1 MTEGVMQGSVSSSQ
15 TLHNGDLKR
24 RFQTMTMTTTKSG
37 YATVDGGKLYY
48 EAGGEG
54 ESLVFVHAGFVD
66 SRMWDDQWHALIG
79 RNRAIRFDMR
89 GFGRSDVAAMEVSRR
104 GDLHG
109 LLTQLDITRTILI
122 GCSTGGEVAL
132 DFALE
137 HPEMVSALILVS
149 TVPGGCEWQGEPPPY
164 VIEMMAAIERGDVA
178 LASELQNRIWIDGP
192 FRKPDESDPNVR
204 RRAAEMNR
212 HAITNGAWT
221 VTDTNPLQP
230 CALERLGEVG
240 VPTLIV
246 VGELDDPE
254 ILRAADVLQHGITGA
269 QKVIVPSCAHLPNME
284 RPAEFNDAVL
294 SFLDRDL

>member
-1 MTEGVMQGSVSSSQ
+1 MA
-15 TLHNGDLKR
+15 
-24 RFQTMTMTTTKSG
+24 MTTSKYG
-37 YATVDGGKLYY
+37 YATVDGGRLYY

-54 ESLVFVHAGFVD
+54 EPLVFVHAGFVD

-79 RNRAIRFDMR
+79 GHRTIRFDMR
-89 GFGRSDVAAMEVSRR
+89 GFGRSDAAGMEVSRR
-104 GDLHG
+104 MDLHG
-109 LLTQLDITRTILI
+109 LLTQLDITRTTLV

-149 TVPGGCEWQGEPPPY
+149 TVPGGFELQGEPPQY
-164 VIEMMAAIERGDVA
+164 VLEMMAAIEQGDVA
-178 LASELQNRIWIDGP
+178 LASELQNRLWIDGP

-212 HAITNGAWT
+212 HALTNGAWT
-221 VTDTNPLQP
+221 VADTDPLQP
-230 CALERLGEVG
+230 SALTRLSEVG

-254 ILRAADVLQHGITGA
+254 IVRAAAELQDGITGA
-269 QKVIVPSCAHLPNME
+269 EKVIIPSCAHLPNME

-294 SFLDRDL
+294 NFLDRRL